1 MVKRLRESTN
11 NIFYCAEIT
20 YDKSGRDI
28 CVYTSDIKEVQRST
42 KPKDEL
48 KIEGGFM
55 VRRKYFRSREEAESF
70 IDSQDKC
77 MTINRDESIGSK
89 RRSRRI
95 NEIAVPTQSKEE
107 IDDLIERLESMW
119 WRESNIIQALSI
131 SFSDD
136 NLDRLL
142 DSPYFAEKK
151 NDIID
156 DLDEMI
162 SKADE
167 IKQYAEYARNI
178 LKKN

>member
-1 MVKRLRESTN
+1 MVK
-11 NIFYCAEIT
+11 
-20 YDKSGRDI
+20 K
-28 CVYTSDIKEVQRST
+28 V
-42 KPKDEL
+42 
-48 KIEGGFM
+48 
-55 VRRKYFRSREEAESF
+55 
-70 IDSQDKC
+70 
-77 MTINRDESIGSK
+77 NRNESIGSK
-89 RRSRRI
+89 RKSRRI

-107 IDDLIERLESMW
+107 IDDLIERLENMW

-156 DLDEMI
+156 ELNEMI

>member
-1 MVKRLRESTN
+1 MVNK
-11 NIFYCAEIT
+11 
-20 YDKSGRDI
+20 
-28 CVYTSDIKEVQRST
+28 IK
-42 KPKDEL
+42 K
-48 KIEGGFM
+48 
-55 VRRKYFRSREEAESF
+55 
-70 IDSQDKC
+70 
-77 MTINRDESIGSK
+77 NESIGSK

-107 IDDLIERLESMW
+107 IDDLIERLENMW